1 MNFKPYKTDVMQIQF
16 FNLCFLIGSDVNK
29 DLTEV
34 KPIRTFPGDDSLY
47 PDEWLRI
54 MRQPVIRPVFGKKTD
69 YLRFRLLFFLHEP
82 HPNGC
87 FVFRELS
94 FKG

>member
-1 MNFKPYKTDVMQIQF
+1 MISIQF
-16 FNLCFLIGSDVNK
+16 FNLCFLIGGDSNRDM
-29 DLTEV
+29 TELIQ
-34 KPIRTFPGDDSLY
+34 IRTFPGDDSLY
-47 PDEWLRI
+47 PEEWLRI
-54 MRQPVIRPVFGKKTD
+54 MRQPVIRPVLRKKMD

-94 FKG
+94 FNGYN